1 MAHIPDGVLSLP
13 VIVVGAVATAGAV
26 ALSLRRMDEA
36 AIPRTAILAAVFFTT
51 SAIAI
56 PAGPSSVHLLL
67 SGLMGLIL
75 GLLTF
80 PAVLVGLVM
89 QALLFGFGGLT
100 TLGINTLNIAL
111 PGVLIAMLL
120 KPIIVRVSLVNAS
133 LVAGLGAA
141 ASVALTGAAVAV
153 SLALS
158 SADYIPSAKVI
169 VATYVPLMVIEAVI
183 TGFSVMFLRRVMPE
197 MFQAEGAS

>member
-13 VIVVGAVATAGAV
+13 VIVVGAVATAGAI
-26 ALSLRRMDEA
+26 ALSLRRLDEA

-67 SGLMGLIL
+67 SGLMGLLL
-75 GLLTF
+75 GILTF

-111 PGVLIAMLL
+111 PGVLVAMLL
-120 KPIIVRVSLVNAS
+120 RPFIARLSLMNAS
-133 LVAGLGAA
+133 VAAGLGAA
-141 ASVALTGAAVAV
+141 VSVALTGTAVAL

-158 SADYIPSAKVI
+158 SADYVPSAKVI
-169 VATYVPLMVIEAVI
+169 IATYVPLMVIEAVI

-197 MFQAEGAS
+197 MFQPAGAS

>member
-13 VIVVGAVATAGAV
+13 VIVVGAVATAGAI
-26 ALSLRRMDEA
+26 ALSLRRLDEA

-67 SGLMGLIL
+67 SGLMGLLL
-75 GLLTF
+75 GILTF

-111 PGVLIAMLL
+111 PGVLVAMLL
-120 KPIIVRVSLVNAS
+120 RPFIARLSLMNAS
-133 LVAGLGAA
+133 VAAGLGAA
-141 ASVALTGAAVAV
+141 ASVALTGAAVAL

-158 SADYIPSAKVI
+158 SADYVPSAKVI
-169 VATYVPLMVIEAVI
+169 IATYVPLMVIEAVI

-197 MFQAEGAS
+197 MFQPAGAS